1 MKYLIAKYPD
11 GYEEWT
17 KEYNSTQG
25 DDIAASMAE
34 VSTAGQPA
42 AAAVSSN
49 AAQPAVDYGQ
59 S

>member
-17 KEYNSTQG
+17 KEYNLTQD
-25 DDIAASMAE
+25 DDIAASMAR
-34 VSTAGQPA
+34 VSMADQPA
-42 AAAVSSN
+42 VAAVSSN
-49 AAQPAVDYGQ
+49 AAHGQ